1 MELKAYPRTRRQ
13 KLDAAYLPAVA
24 YNKDTNIS
32 LSLNGREF
40 DRVFRQQ
47 GTNGLID
54 IEVEG
59 GETLP
64 ALVKAVQM
72 NKRTRQPMHV
82 DFYLVTYGQE
92 IEVSVP
98 LHTTGRSQGEREGG
112 LVDIVMHNVP
122 VVAPGP
128 RRIPA
133 ELTVDVSEL
142 KIGDHVRAGDIPMPE
157 GVRLAVDE
165 DTQVISVLPPRL
177 SEEELEAEAEAAQV
191 QGLVAAGEL
200 SEEQAAAVLEGE
212 ASLEEVV
219 EAASSDTEG
228 TETDSE
234 NTGQA

>member
-13 KLDAAYLPAVA
+13 KLDAAHLPAVA
-24 YNKDTNIS
+24 YNKDTNMS
-32 LSLNGREF
+32 LALNQREF

-54 IEVEG
+54 IAVEG

-92 IEVSVP
+92 IEVTVP

-112 LVDIVMHNVP
+112 LVDIVLHNVP
-122 VVAPGP
+122 IVAPGP

-133 ELTVDVSEL
+133 ELTVDITEL
-142 KIGDHVRAGDIPMPE
+142 KIGDHVRAGDIALPE
-157 GVRLAVDE
+157 GVRLAVGE
-165 DTQVISVLPPRL
+165 DVQVISVLPPRL

-200 SEEQAAAVLEGE
+200 SEEQAAAILEGE
-212 ASLEEVV
+212 ASLDEVV
-219 EAASSDTEG
+219 EAASSETADTDADTE
-228 TETDSE
+228 
-234 NTGQA
+234 QA